1 MMGKSYLELISK
13 ILAESG
19 FAITIVGPDGPIVG
33 TKAGMLVIDDLSA
46 LDRAGLKQATFG
58 LNYHGDTP
66 IEQVDFSALEQRIL
80 AAWDLLGLRDDSD
93 YFLRNVRRSQQQRLR
108 DFHVVQRKS
117 TIRQKQWE
125 TKAAIKSRQ
134 LRNRQKGR

>member
-1 MMGKSYLELISK
+1 MMGKSYLELISR
-13 ILAESG
+13 ILAGSG

-33 TKAGMLVIDDLSA
+33 TKADILAIDDMPGM
-46 LDRAGLKQATFG
+46 DRAALKNATFG
-58 LNYHGDTP
+58 LNYHGDIP
-66 IEQVDFSALEQRIL
+66 IEQVDFSSLEKRIL
-80 AAWDLLGLRDDSD
+80 VSWDMLGLVDDSD
-93 YFLRNVRRSQQQRLR
+93 YFMRTVRRSQQQRLR

-125 TKAAIKSRQ
+125 TRAAIKSRQ